1 MKNAKIS
8 EMINKKVIAGM
19 SVSAAYDAVL
29 GEGAYNRMVGELY
42 DALKTKENIKAFRE
56 GFEEIMEG

>member
-8 EMINKKVIAGM
+8 EMINKKVFAGM

-29 GEGAYNRMVGELY
+29 GEGAYNRMVGEL
-42 DALKTKENIKAFRE
+42 
-56 GFEEIMEG
+56 